1 MKIIDS
7 VARFL
12 HEMEA
17 ARDSSIHTIRAY
29 RGDLDL
35 FVQSLPH
42 AESTAVDSI
51 TLEHCRSWVWGMST
65 KGDSASSIARR
76 VSAVK
81 SYFHWLHARGD
92 TPTDVAVRLVAPK
105 KPRHL
110 PRVVTKA
117 TMTEVL
123 DTLATRA
130 STGDPIALRDLALW
144 ELMYASALRVSEVV
158 GIHETDIDWTDRTVR
173 VLGKGSK
180 ERIVPFGSPA
190 RDALMA
196 YRDHGRSALPVAPET
211 VVFFVGARGKKLTT
225 RTVYELVSRIM
236 GEIPGQGPK
245 GPHTLRHTA
254 ATHLLDGGAD
264 LRSVQEILG
273 HASVGT
279 TQIYTHVS
287 SERLKAAYKTAHPRA

>member
-1 MKIIDS
+1 
-7 VARFL
+7 
-12 HEMEA
+12 MEA
-17 ARDSSIHTIRAY
+17 ARDASVHTIRAY

-35 FVQSLPH
+35 FVQSLPK
-42 AESTAVDSI
+42 AEATDVSDI
-51 TLEHCRSWVWGMST
+51 TLEECRSWVWAMST
-65 KGDSASSIARR
+65 RGDAASSIARR
-76 VSAVK
+76 VSSVK
-81 SYFHWLHARGD
+81 SHFHWLHARGD
-92 TPTDVAVRLVAPK
+92 VQVDVAARLAAPK

-110 PRVVTKA
+110 PRVVTKH
-117 TMTEVL
+117 TMEEVL
-123 DTLATRA
+123 DSLATLAN
-130 STGDPIALRDLALW
+130 SGDPIALRDLAIW

-158 GIHETDIDWTDRTVR
+158 GISETDFDWTDNTVR

-180 ERIVPFGSPA
+180 ERIVPFGTPA
-190 RDALMA
+190 RVALLA
-196 YRDHGRSALPVAPET
+196 YRDTGRPALPVTET
-211 VVFFVGARGKKLTT
+211 TTAFFVGARGRKLTT
-225 RTVYELVSRIM
+225 RSVYELVSRII
-236 GEIPGQGPK
+236 GEMPGQGPK